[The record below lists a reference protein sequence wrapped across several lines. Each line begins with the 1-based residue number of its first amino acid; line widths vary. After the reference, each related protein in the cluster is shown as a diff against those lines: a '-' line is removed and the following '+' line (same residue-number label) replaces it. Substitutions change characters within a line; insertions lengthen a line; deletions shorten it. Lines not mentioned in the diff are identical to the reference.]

1 MSDDLVLLRMLI
13 VSGARLERDVIRR
26 AALEASVPIEIAE
39 EKVAREPTATCDLLA
54 GSAFDAV
61 FLDSRMPKAGRQA
74 VIDAARDSN
83 GRPLMILVGA
93 AELKT
98 REVLTDGLVVNGVLA
113 KPIDTQE
120 ARAVV
125 EHCVR
130 ARLPNRALIVDDS
143 STVRSVIRKVMQAS
157 RYRLEADEAGTAA
170 GAIAQAEQQRSDIVF
185 LDCHMPDMDGFAT
198 LDALTRAQPDSKIVM
213 MTGTRDMRFEDRAR
227 AEGARD
233 FLYKPFYPKDIDAVL
248 NRLFGLMR
256 PRWN

>member
-1 MSDDLVLLRMLI
+1 MTHDLVLLKVLI
-13 VSGARLERDVIRR
+13 VSEVPGERQLIRH
-26 AALEASVPIEIAE
+26 AASQASVPIEIVEVTA
-39 EKVAREPTATCDLLA
+39 AQDSAATCEALA
-54 GSAFDAV
+54 NGTFDAV

-74 VIDAARDSN
+74 VLDAARESE
-83 GRPLMILVGA
+83 GRPLVIFVGA

-98 REVLTDGLVVNGVLA
+98 REVLTDGLTVNGVLA
-113 KPIDTQE
+113 KPIDLNE
-120 ARAVV
+120 ARTVI

-143 STVRSVIRKVMQAS
+143 STVRLVIRKVMQAS
-157 RYRLEADEAGTAA
+157 RFRLEAEEVDTGAA
-170 GAIAQAEQQRSDIVF
+170 AIARADAQRSDIIF
-185 LDCHMPDMDGFAT
+185 LDCHITDMDGFAT
-198 LDALTRAQPDSKIVM
+198 LGALTRAHPETKIVM